1 MAKLIIWVGGKPL
14 LNGYRI
20 REFSWSVAHN
30 CYIYEGRELAETEFN
45 EKVEKAFRNNFDL
58 HPKVKI
64 VTFSEAPNHTATAQS
79 VGDITLEQAEAVM
92 AELAPD
98 RLKKKAGR
106 PPRMMEVA

>member
-30 CYIYEGRELAETEFN
+30 CYIYEGREIEEFEFN
-45 EKVEKAFRNNFDL
+45 EKFEKAMRNNFDL

-64 VTFSEAPNHTATAQS
+64 VAFSEATKHEEKPQFH
-79 VGDITLEQAEAVM
+79 GDISLEQAEAVM